1 MTYNEK
7 KSLYESIMQDIAK
20 TVKRQINE
28 SDDSELSTNER
39 TFFIIN
45 GDNEK
50 DRASFSIRYNSINK
64 LYLICYIIRNASSI
78 NVSDSFFKIKSN
90 SADFEKKFKEFEKT
104 KIYNFSDDIAEKI
117 DKLIEN
123 VYRKCFSDKTK
134 SSDVAKSIESIL
146 PSILNIEFSSNTNN
160 VNVNHKVNLSNS
172 SLYNK
177 CLNNVRD
184 ILSRRN
190 FDKEWAI
197 ETMPLNKYTDEELLF
212 RYSAALKLFNLEKPT
227 NIQDVIKIG
236 VFKNYIFE
244 YINRK
249 MRSTFEN
256 LPI

>member
-7 KSLYESIMQDIAK
+7 KSLYESIMRDIAK

-45 GDNEK
+45 SDNEK

-78 NVSDSFFKIKSN
+78 NVNDSFFKIKSN
-90 SADFEKKFKEFEKT
+90 SADFEKNFKEFVKT
-104 KIYNFSDDIAEKI
+104 KIYNFSDDVAEKI
-117 DKLIEN
+117 DELIEN
-123 VYRKCFSDKTK
+123 VYRKCFSGKTK

-146 PSILNIEFSSNTNN
+146 PSILNIESSSNTNN
-160 VNVNHKVNLSNS
+160 VNVNHKVNVSNS

-227 NIQDVIKIG
+227 NIQDVIKTG